1 MNVLIVFDTTEG
13 HTKKVVEQVRDTFTE
28 MGEEAELYESSR
40 QSKSLEVT
48 THDAIVV
55 AGSIHQGRHQ
65 DSIGDFVRAHLSELE
80 ALPTAF
86 LSVSLSAA
94 FEDGLQEAHSYVEQF
109 LIKSG
114 WQPSRIHLVAGAL
127 KHSEYDYFKEQFV
140 RYVVLQDRNVAVG
153 QEDLEFTDWDA
164 LKEFT
169 TSFVATI
176 KQYE

>member
-1 MNVLIVFDTTEG
+1 MSVLIVFGTTEG
-13 HTKKVVEQVRDTFTE
+13 HTKRVVEQIRDTVAE
-28 MGEEAELYESSR
+28 LGEQVELYESDR
-40 QSKSLEVT
+40 TPKSLDLAK
-48 THDAIVV
+48 HDAIVV

-65 DSIGDFVRAHLSELE
+65 DSIGDFVTAHLGELE

-94 FEDGLQEAHSYVEQF
+94 FEDGRPDAQSYVEQF
-109 LIKSG
+109 LTKYG
-114 WQPSRIHLVAGAL
+114 WQPSEIHLVAGAL

-140 RYVVLQDRNVAVG
+140 RYVVLQDRSVAVG

-169 TSFVATI
+169 TTFVETL
-176 KQYE
+176 KQ